1 MFEDFCNA
9 RQWRQEA
16 QKNQGSHGYHDC
28 QKFML
33 ANTSEVKLKYGLPAA
48 APTMPPDKDRSRRS
62 TFGRMTLERV
72 VCFRMEVTVSM
83 SEMREREQQRA
94 DTRWR
99 GSIRVLL
106 QQSNGKRQLSI
117 VKYTHNG

>member
-1 MFEDFCNA
+1 
-9 RQWRQEA
+9 
-16 QKNQGSHGYHDC
+16 
-28 QKFML
+28 ML
-33 ANTSEVKLKYGLPAA
+33 ANTSEVKLKYDLTAA

-83 SEMREREQQRA
+83 TEMREREQQRA
-94 DTRWR
+94 AARWR

-106 QQSNGKRQLSI
+106 QQSNEKRQLSI
-117 VKYTHNG
+117 VKYTHRGASHLDASMCFLD